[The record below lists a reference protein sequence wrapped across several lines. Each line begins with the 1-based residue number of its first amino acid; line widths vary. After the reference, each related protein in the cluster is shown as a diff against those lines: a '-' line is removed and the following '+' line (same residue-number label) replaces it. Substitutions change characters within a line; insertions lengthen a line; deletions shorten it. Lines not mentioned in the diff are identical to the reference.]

1 MKISVSIL
9 NEINNYKEAI
19 KKVNE
24 SKSDYIHLDIM
35 DSSFTEKSSFII
47 DDFKNIEFDKKADV
61 HLMSNNLDK
70 LIDEYS
76 LLNPEIIS
84 FHYEVGNTK
93 KYIEKIKE
101 KGIKVG
107 LAINPDTDLNE
118 VKDYLNDIDILL
130 IMSVIPGK
138 GGQSY
143 ISSVTNKIK
152 EAKKL
157 QKEYRFLI
165 EVDGGINDKTIK
177 EISDFADI
185 FVSGSYITNSSNYNE
200 KIDNLKKC

>member
-9 NEINNYKEAI
+9 NEINNYKESI

-47 DDFKNIEFDKKADV
+47 DDFKNIEFDKKVDV

-76 LLNPEIIS
+76 LFNPEIIS
-84 FHYEVGNTK
+84 FHYEVGNTR

>member
-47 DDFKNIEFDKKADV
+47 DDFKNIEFDKKVDV

-76 LLNPEIIS
+76 LFNPEIIS
-84 FHYEVGNTK
+84 FHYEVGNTR